1 MDGKSGW
8 HSAHKPGDLVRLT
21 KKNTISMH
29 DKSTKVGDLGV
40 IVSVPLSSNNP
51 LFFEVYLFRGSC
63 LRWVTTSEI
72 DIISNID
79 D

>member
-1 MDGKSGW
+1 MGGKSGW

-21 KKNTISMH
+21 KKNTISIY

-40 IVSVPLSSNNP
+40 IVSVPFSSSNP
-51 LFFEVYLFRGSC
+51 LFFEVYLFRGGC
-63 LRWVTTSEI
+63 IKWVTTNEI